1 MSIGSESTTSEL
13 LAEFRAGSKR
23 ACARLLSIVED
34 EPEAAA
40 SVLDELYPLMG
51 RAFRICITGPPGA
64 GKSTLVE
71 KIGRECRNRGRTVGI
86 VAVDPTSPFSG
97 GALLGDR
104 VRMPTL
110 FTDPGVFIRS
120 MATRGGVG
128 GLAART
134 KEVCDVLDAYG
145 RDCIIIETVG
155 VGQVELDIA
164 GAAHSTVV
172 TLVPESGDAIQ
183 TMKAGLMEIGDLFCV
198 NKSDREGADRMVM
211 EIETMVEMKVRTP
224 SSEFRT
230 PAIDDWVPPVVKTVA
245 TTGLGVPALLDQLEQ
260 HRKHLETSG
269 VLTERRRESVRAE
282 IIELTEEWLRR
293 DVWRRP
299 DVSDR
304 LAGLTQ
310 QVLDGGTTP
319 YRAAEAIL
327 RDVLAAN

>member
-1 MSIGSESTTSEL
+1 MSV
-13 LAEFRAGSKR
+13 
-23 ACARLLSIVED
+23 VED
-34 EPEAAA
+34 EPDAAA
-40 SVLDELYPLMG
+40 AVLDELYPLMG
-51 RAFRICITGPPGA
+51 RSFRVGITGPPGA

-71 KIGRECRNRGRTVGI
+71 KLGRECRSRGKTVGI

-104 VRMPTL
+104 VRMPSL

-128 GLAART
+128 GLASRT
-134 KEVCDVLDAYG
+134 KEVCDVLDAFG

-172 TLVPESGDAIQ
+172 VLVPESGDAIQ

-198 NKSDREGADRMVM
+198 NKSDRDGADRLVM
-211 EIETMVEMKVRTP
+211 EVETMVEMKVKT
-224 SSEFRT
+224 
-230 PAIDDWVPPVVKTVA
+230 DGWVPPVVKTVA
-245 TTGLGVPALLDQLEQ
+245 TTGLGVPALLDQLDA
-260 HRKHLETSG
+260 HRKHLEGSG
-269 VLTERRRESVRAE
+269 ALTERKRESIRSE
-282 IIELTEEWLRR
+282 IVELTEEWLRR

-299 DVSDR
+299 DVTER
-304 LAGLTQ
+304 LAGLVQ

-327 RDVLAAN
+327 KDVLATS

>member
-1 MSIGSESTTSEL
+1 MTTKEL
-13 LAEFRAGSKR
+13 LAEFRTGSKR

-34 EPEAAA
+34 QPEAATV
-40 SVLDELYPLMG
+40 VLDELYPMM
-51 RAFRICITGPPGA
+51 RRSFRIGITGPPGA

-71 KIGRECRNRGRTVGI
+71 KLGRECRNRGKTVGI

-104 VRMPTL
+104 VRMPSL

-134 KEVCDVLDAYG
+134 KEVCDVLDAFG

-172 TLVPESGDAIQ
+172 VLVPESGDAIQ
-183 TMKAGLMEIGDLFCV
+183 TMKAGLMEIADLFCV
-198 NKSDREGADRMVM
+198 NKSDREGADRLVM
-211 EIETMVEMKVRTP
+211 EVETMVEMKVRTNG
-224 SSEFRT
+224 
-230 PAIDDWVPPVVKTVA
+230 WVPPVVKTVA
-245 TTGLGVPALLDQLEQ
+245 TTGLGVPALLDQLEA

-269 VLTERRRESVRAE
+269 ALTERRRESTRSE

-299 DVSDR
+299 DVNERLDR
-304 LAGLTQ
+304 LVQ

-327 RDVLAAN
+327 REVLAAS

>member
-1 MSIGSESTTSEL
+1 MSV
-13 LAEFRAGSKR
+13 
-23 ACARLLSIVED
+23 VED
-34 EPEAAA
+34 EPDAATV
-40 SVLDELYPLMG
+40 VLDELYPLMG
-51 RAFRICITGPPGA
+51 RSFRVGITGPPGA

-71 KIGRECRNRGRTVGI
+71 KLGRECRNRNRTVGI

-104 VRMPTL
+104 VRMPSL

-128 GLAART
+128 GLASRT
-134 KEVCDVLDAYG
+134 KEVCDVLDAFG

-172 TLVPESGDAIQ
+172 VLVPESGDGIQ

-224 SSEFRT
+224 NSECRT
-230 PAIDDWVPPVVKTVA
+230 SAVGDRRLAIDDWVPPVVKTVA
-245 TTGLGVPALLDQLEQ
+245 TTGLGVSSLLDQLDA
-260 HRKHLETSG
+260 HRKHLEGSG
-269 VLTERRRESVRAE
+269 VMTERRRESVKFE

-299 DVSDR
+299 DVTGR
-304 LAGLTQ
+304 LEGL
-310 QVLDGGTTP
+310 VKEVMDGGTTP

-327 RDVLAAN
+327 KDVLAAS

>member
-1 MSIGSESTTSEL
+1 MSV
-13 LAEFRAGSKR
+13 
-23 ACARLLSIVED
+23 VED
-34 EPEAAA
+34 EPDAATVA
-40 SVLDELYPLMG
+40 LDELYPLMG
-51 RAFRICITGPPGA
+51 RSFRIGITGPPGA

-71 KIGRECRNRGRTVGI
+71 KLGRECRNRGRTVGI

-104 VRMPTL
+104 VRMPSL

-134 KEVCDVLDAYG
+134 KEVCDVLDAFG

-172 TLVPESGDAIQ
+172 VLVPESGDAIQ

-211 EIETMVEMKVRTP
+211 EIETMVEMKAKT
-224 SSEFRT
+224 
-230 PAIDDWVPPVVKTVA
+230 DGWVSPVVKTVA
-245 TTGLGVPALLDQLEQ
+245 TTGLGIPCLLDQLEA
-260 HRKHLETSG
+260 HRKHLERSG
-269 VLTERRRESVRAE
+269 VMMERRRESIRSE

-299 DVSDR
+299 DVTER
-304 LAGLTQ
+304 LAGLVQ

-327 RDVLAAN
+327 KDVLAAS

>member
-1 MSIGSESTTSEL
+1 LSTGLVSTTSEL
-13 LAEFRAGSKR
+13 LREFRSGSKR
-23 ACARLLSIVED
+23 ACSRLMSVVEN
-34 EPEAAA
+34 EPDVATAI
-40 SVLDELYPLMG
+40 LDELYPLMG
-51 RAFRICITGPPGA
+51 RAFRVGITGPPGA

-71 KIGRECRNRGRTVGI
+71 KLGRELRNRGRTVGI

-110 FTDPGVFIRS
+110 FTDPGVVIRS

-134 KEVCDVLDAYG
+134 KEVCDVLDAFG
-145 RDCIIIETVG
+145 RDAIIIETVG
-155 VGQVELDIA
+155 VGQTELDIA

-172 TLVPESGDAIQ
+172 VLVPESGDGIQ

-198 NKSDREGADRMVM
+198 NKSDREGADRVVM
-211 EIETMVEMKVRTP
+211 EIETMVEMKARTNG
-224 SSEFRT
+224 
-230 PAIDDWVPPVVKTVA
+230 WVPPVVKTVA
-245 TTGLGVPALLDQLEQ
+245 TTGLGVPALLDQLDA
-260 HRKHLETSG
+260 HRKHLEASG
-269 VLTERRRESVRAE
+269 AMTERKRESARAE

-299 DVSDR
+299 EVTER
-304 LAGLTQ
+304 LAGLVQ

-327 RDVLAAN
+327 KDVLASENRN

>member
-1 MSIGSESTTSEL
+1 LTTSEL
-13 LAEFRAGSKR
+13 LREFREGSKR
-23 ACARLLSIVED
+23 ACARLMSVVED
-34 EPEAAA
+34 EPDAATA
-40 SVLDELYPLMG
+40 ILDELYPLMG
-51 RAFRICITGPPGA
+51 RSFRIGITGPPGA

-71 KIGRECRNRGRTVGI
+71 KLGRECRNRSRTVGI

-104 VRMPTL
+104 VRMPSL

-128 GLAART
+128 GLASRT
-134 KEVCDVLDAYG
+134 KEVCDVLDAFG

-172 TLVPESGDAIQ
+172 VLVPESGDAIQ

-211 EIETMVEMKVRTP
+211 EIETMVEMKAKT
-224 SSEFRT
+224 
-230 PAIDDWVPPVVKTVA
+230 DGWVPPVVKTVA
-245 TTGLGVPALLDQLEQ
+245 TTGLGVPNLLDQLET
-260 HRKHLETSG
+260 HRKHLEGSG
-269 VLTERRRESVRAE
+269 VMTERKRESIKSE

-299 DVSDR
+299 DVTGR
-304 LAGLTQ
+304 LAALVQ

-327 RDVLAAN
+327 KDVLAAS

>member
-1 MSIGSESTTSEL
+1 M
-13 LAEFRAGSKR
+13 
-23 ACARLLSIVED
+23 SIVED
-34 EPEAAA
+34 EPDAATV
-40 SVLDELYPLMG
+40 VLDELYPLMG
-51 RAFRICITGPPGA
+51 RSFRVGITGPPGA

-71 KIGRECRNRGRTVGI
+71 KLGRECRNRSRTVGI

-104 VRMPTL
+104 VRMPSL

-134 KEVCDVLDAYG
+134 KEVCDVLDAFG

-172 TLVPESGDAIQ
+172 VLVPESGDGIQ

-198 NKSDREGADRMVM
+198 NKSDREGADRVVM
-211 EIETMVEMKVRTP
+211 EVETMVEMKTK
-224 SSEFRT
+224 T
-230 PAIDDWVPPVVKTVA
+230 NGWVPPVVKTVG
-245 TTGLGVPALLDQLEQ
+245 TTGLGVPALLDQLEA

-269 VLTERRRESVRAE
+269 ALLDRKRESIRSE
-282 IIELTEEWLRR
+282 IVELTEEWLRR

-299 DVSDR
+299 DTTGR
-304 LAGLTQ
+304 LNELVQ
-310 QVLDGGTTP
+310 QVVDGGTTP

-327 RDVLAAN
+327 KDVLAVS

>member
-1 MSIGSESTTSEL
+1 MSV
-13 LAEFRAGSKR
+13 
-23 ACARLLSIVED
+23 VEN
-34 EPEAAA
+34 EPDAATA
-40 SVLDELYPLMG
+40 VLDELYPLMG
-51 RAFRICITGPPGA
+51 RSFRIGITGPPGA

-71 KIGRECRNRGRTVGI
+71 KLGRECRNRGRTVGI

-104 VRMPTL
+104 VRMPSL

-134 KEVCDVLDAYG
+134 KEVCDVLDAFG

-172 TLVPESGDAIQ
+172 VLVPESGDAIQ
-183 TMKAGLMEIGDLFCV
+183 IMKAGLMEIGDLFCV

-211 EIETMVEMKVRTP
+211 EIETMVEMKTK
-224 SSEFRT
+224 T
-230 PAIDDWVPPVVKTVA
+230 NGWVPPVVKTVA
-245 TTGLGVPALLDQLEQ
+245 TTGLGVPSLLDQIEA
-260 HRKHLETSG
+260 HRKYLEASG
-269 VLTERRRESVRAE
+269 ALTDRKRESIKSE

-299 DVSDR
+299 DVTAR
-304 LAGLTQ
+304 LAGLVQ

-327 RDVLAAN
+327 KDVLASENRH

>member
-1 MSIGSESTTSEL
+1 MSV
-13 LAEFRAGSKR
+13 
-23 ACARLLSIVED
+23 VEN
-34 EPEAAA
+34 EPDAATV
-40 SVLDELYPLMG
+40 VLDELYPLMG
-51 RAFRICITGPPGA
+51 RSFRVGITGPPGA

-71 KIGRECRNRGRTVGI
+71 KLGRECRNRGRTVGI

-104 VRMPTL
+104 VRMPSL

-134 KEVCDVLDAYG
+134 KEVCDVLDAFG

-172 TLVPESGDAIQ
+172 VLVPESGDGIQ

-198 NKSDREGADRMVM
+198 NKSDREGADRVVM
-211 EIETMVEMKVRTP
+211 EVETMVEMKTK
-224 SSEFRT
+224 T
-230 PAIDDWVPPVVKTVA
+230 NGWVPPVVKTVA
-245 TTGLGVPALLDQLEQ
+245 TTGLGVPALLDQLDA
-260 HRKHLETSG
+260 HRKHLEASG
-269 VLTERRRESVRAE
+269 ALLDRKRESVRSE
-282 IIELTEEWLRR
+282 IVELTEEWLRR

-299 DVSDR
+299 DTTGR
-304 LAGLTQ
+304 LNELVQ
-310 QVLDGGTTP
+310 QVMDGGTTP

-327 RDVLAAN
+327 KDVLASENRN